1 MLDGIDTG
9 YEERFDFP
17 AWHGPP
23 ARPWLLATVPRTGST
38 FVSHLLWGS
47 GCLGAPLEYLNFE
60 PAGPYGHAAADPA
73 GQQRIWRRALARRTS
88 PNGVFGLK
96 TFPLLMEDLYR
107 VNPPLMTEVMRL
119 FVPGGGAARVVQLR
133 RRDRTAHAVSY
144 ARAMLSGVWRKEQ
157 EREGQQQPEFS
168 QAAYD
173 KAARLIDSQERA
185 WNEMYAGL
193 GIDPLVLWYEDCLAQ
208 PERAISA
215 VANHLDV
222 AIDPAARVE
231 VPRIERQVQVGRE
244 KWLAALGG
252 EGG

>member
-1 MLDGIDTG
+1 MLEGIDTG
-9 YEERFDFP
+9 YEEKFDFP

-38 FVSHLLWGS
+38 FVSHLLWSS

-73 GQQRIWRRALARRTS
+73 EQHRIWRGVLARRIS

-96 TFPLLMEDLYR
+96 AFPLQMEDLSR
-107 VNPPLMTEVMRL
+107 VNPPLMAEVMRL
-119 FVPGGGAARVVQLR
+119 LVPGKGAARVVQLR

-144 ARAMLSGVWRKEQ
+144 ARAMLSGIWRKEQ
-157 EREGQQQPEFS
+157 ERDGGGEPEFS

-173 KAARLIDSQERA
+173 NAARLIASQEQA
-185 WNEMYAGL
+185 WQDMYAGL
-193 GIDPLVLWYEDCLAQ
+193 GIEPLILWYEDCLAE
-208 PERAISA
+208 PECALKA
-215 VANHLDV
+215 VGDYLGV
-222 AIDPAARVE
+222 SIDPAAAVE
-231 VPRIERQVQVGRE
+231 VPPIERQARGGRE
-244 KWLAALGG
+244 KWLAALEG